1 MLIVNGQITKNF
13 NLNEFVCKSGKA
25 EMLINEDVIAH
36 IQRLQRFRDW
46 FNRPMQITSGYRTP
60 EYNKSVGGV
69 NDSQHVLGL
78 ATDINHPADYPR
90 EKERLNEYRHNVQNY
105 WADLCKADG
114 VRGGCGWYNGF
125 FHLDSRHGSGA
136 LVVWY
141 G

>member
-60 EYNKSVGGV
+60 EYNKSVG
-69 NDSQHVLGL
+69 
-78 ATDINHPADYPR
+78 
-90 EKERLNEYRHNVQNY
+90 E
-105 WADLCKADG
+105 
-114 VRGGCGWYNGF
+114 
-125 FHLDSRHGSGA
+125 
-136 LVVWY
+136 
-141 G
+141 